1 MLFKYIYYFDGQNL
15 GTSVPF
21 LKIQSYS
28 YLTKYV
34 FIIFM
39 CVLISITVYL
49 QKKKK
54 KKLQFRR
61 LASTACNKIIQTGQG
76 VRVTFR

>member
-1 MLFKYIYYFDGQNL
+1 
-15 GTSVPF
+15 
-21 LKIQSYS
+21 
-28 YLTKYV
+28 
-34 FIIFM
+34 M

-54 KKLQFRR
+54 KKIQLRR

>member
-1 MLFKYIYYFDGQNL
+1 
-15 GTSVPF
+15 
-21 LKIQSYS
+21 
-28 YLTKYV
+28 
-34 FIIFM
+34 M
-39 CVLISITVYL
+39 CVLISITVYP

-54 KKLQFRR
+54 IQFRR